1 MQTGTI
7 VLLERMK
14 THPEEFFGAGSYRW
28 DRIINDAKP
37 YLPEEDS
44 AALDQALCKLHVD
57 RFNERV
63 LKQLAGEGDGLG
75 LFAPSPFGAVA
86 QQSLIGTMQH
96 GTITAEITAVKNA
109 ILNHHNIF
117 TERDK

>member
-63 LKQLAGEGDGLG
+63 LKQLAGEGEGLG

-86 QQSLIGTMQH
+86 QQSLMNGANGTMQQSLQSLKSALLH
-96 GTITAEITAVKNA
+96 SN
-109 ILNHHNIF
+109 ILRE
-117 TERDK
+117 TK